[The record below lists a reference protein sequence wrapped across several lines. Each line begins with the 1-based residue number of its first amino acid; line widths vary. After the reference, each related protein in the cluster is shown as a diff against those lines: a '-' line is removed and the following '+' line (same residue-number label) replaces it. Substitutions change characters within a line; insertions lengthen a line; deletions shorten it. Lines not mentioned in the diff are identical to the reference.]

1 MGVAVRKKEALNWP
15 LAITGML
22 MMALV
27 YVQLINLSSVFVEA
41 CSEDLGVSRVS
52 FSVHQTIG
60 LVMCIVASFS
70 VGWLIQKFNI
80 KKVLAITAILAA
92 ACSFLYSLATNV
104 KHFYLISA
112 IMGLC
117 VIILGSPSISIL
129 INNCF
134 PEKYRGR
141 AMGLAMCG
149 SGLGATLLSPVVS
162 MINTRYSWRWSYRLM
177 GMLVILIVLPM
188 ILVNVKSS
196 MQPSTQDTAKGHKV
210 GSGLIRSGFF
220 LYVLFLI
227 ISAGF
232 VFIIINSAGYT
243 YFCEIGFSYDTASLI
258 FSFMSASLLVGK
270 LTLGVI
276 CDKIGNKKGIFLSL
290 IVHTAS
296 MFLFVL
302 AKRIPWFVVPGIL
315 TFGIGN
321 AWCSVGVPLLII
333 DMFGTE
339 NYADVGGPLFSGVF
353 IGNCVGPL
361 FVSYIYDATGSY
373 VPALLIAGIANLLII
388 PAVLAGYMLS
398 SRKHSDNK
406 NKLV

>member
-1 MGVAVRKKEALNWP
+1 MSIAVQKKEALNWP

-27 YVQLINLSSVFVEA
+27 YVQLINLSSVFVEP
-41 CSEDLGVSRVS
+41 CSKDLGVSRVS

-80 KKVLAITAILAA
+80 KKVLATTTILAA

-104 KHFYLISA
+104 IHFYLISA

-134 PEKYRGR
+134 PEQYRGR

-149 SGLGATLLSPVVS
+149 SGLGATLLSPIVS

-177 GMLVILIVLPM
+177 GVLVILVVLPM

-196 MQPSTQDTAKGHKV
+196 MQPGKPKTPKGQKA
-210 GSGLIRSGFF
+210 GSGLFRSGLF

-270 LTLGVI
+270 LTLGII
-276 CDKIGNKKGIFLSL
+276 CDKIGNKKGIFLAL
-290 IVHTAS
+290 IVHMAS

-302 AKRIPWFVVPGIL
+302 AKWFPWLVIPGIL

-339 NYADVGGPLFSGVF
+339 NYAVVGGPLFSGVF

-361 FVSYIYDATGSY
+361 FVSYIYDTTGSY
-373 VPALLIAGIANLLII
+373 VSALVIAGIANLLII
-388 PAVLAGYMLS
+388 PAVLAGYKLS
-398 SRKHSDNK
+398 TRKTAR
-406 NKLV
+406 